1 MECPMRN
8 RVWSWVVNKLAILVT
23 FMGIITC
30 APNELCF
37 TDNDTQVKISF
48 KKEIYSGTDSAFFEN
63 DTLIFSRITALD
75 TDSIFVDSDTL
86 STVVLPVNTGVNFT
100 VFLFDSDRGRD
111 TLELSY
117 KTISKLISVECGPE
131 QIIEDLGVGVFTFD
145 SLAILNSAL
154 LEQVNTNVEVY
165 R

>member
-1 MECPMRN
+1 MVCSMRN
-8 RVWSWVVNKLAILVT
+8 RVLSRVVNKLAILAT

-75 TDSIFVDSDTL
+75 TDSIFIELDTL
-86 STVVLPVNTGVNFT
+86 SRVVLPVHTGVNFT
-100 VFLFDSDRGRD
+100 VFLFEIGRAH
-111 TLELSY
+111 
-117 KTISKLISVECGPE
+117 V
-131 QIIEDLGVGVFTFD
+131 
-145 SLAILNSAL
+145 
-154 LEQVNTNVEVY
+154 
-165 R
+165 